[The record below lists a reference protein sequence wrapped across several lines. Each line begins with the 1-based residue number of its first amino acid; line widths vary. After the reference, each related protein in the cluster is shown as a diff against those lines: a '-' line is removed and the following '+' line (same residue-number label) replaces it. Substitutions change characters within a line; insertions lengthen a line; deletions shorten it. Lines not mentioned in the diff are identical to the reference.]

1 MYGALGCVISVVASE
16 STRTCTCVPVCVCV
30 CVCVCCVCVC
40 VCVCVCTCDK
50 GVNTVHVD
58 LVYEC
63 TVHISQGNDPSTV
76 GVTHVMDITVGCRR
90 LNGEGE
96 EEIGLPQSQTTSSE
110 HTIFPLLQ

>member
-30 CVCVCCVCVC
+30 CVCVC
-40 VCVCVCTCDK
+40 TCDK

-58 LVYEC
+58 LVCEC

-110 HTIFPLLQ
+110 HTVFPLLQ